1 LELLSTVHWVANQ
14 RQSQCAGEIIS
25 GTYAWNE
32 RKRQF
37 TERQI
42 RLALKVLN
50 DKNWLHATITQ

>member
-1 LELLSTVHWVANQ
+1 VANQ
-14 RQSQCAGEIIS
+14 RQSQCAEEIIS

-50 DKNWLHATITQ
+50 EKNWLHATITQ